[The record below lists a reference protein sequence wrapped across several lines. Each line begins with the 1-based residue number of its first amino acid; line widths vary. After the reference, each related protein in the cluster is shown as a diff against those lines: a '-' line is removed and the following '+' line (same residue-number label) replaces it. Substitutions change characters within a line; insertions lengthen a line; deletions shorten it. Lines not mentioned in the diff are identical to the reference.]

1 MCQLL
6 LSLNFNTLVF
16 ERIMKSTENN
26 EKIGSESSENAPEK
40 RRLKERKYLG
50 NKERRSRRQP
60 KKTQG
65 QIIQEAL
72 GLGPTE
78 IQDVEKK
85 LFIVRFLDY
94 FSEEILDFIF
104 KDSTLNQYVKQIT
117 THISDFSEGREED
130 KILNQSFESKG
141 ILDIVNKLKQKAEE
155 LALSKGINSSMDKR
169 LRKLTLVITLP
180 LFAAI
185 LVISFIP
192 EFPVFFLFPVLCVF
206 CMLPQLIK
214 GNVVK
219 KWFAFKEENKD
230 EIYSKNR
237 EEIMILKN
245 FAGELLDNVRSR
257 LIELRVPLQLIKFVL
272 HSRDYDNLSLINQK
286 NLRGTMQYFYNFEY
300 PPDVEP
306 FPIPQ
311 QLQEYDQPLISE
323 KRKAEKMEKNFIVL
337 TEMKGRD
344 GIINYFV
351 PALKDKFAEK
361 INDMLNDSEFSK
373 SPKKVKEI
381 LPNYAEN
388 MAIYCIC
395 GEIAEISNVQ
405 ICNWKNQF
413 KFYLFEGEECKC
425 GEAVYAISL
434 VDESDEIPEE
444 LKEIFLN

>member
-1 MCQLL
+1 
-6 LSLNFNTLVF
+6 
-16 ERIMKSTENN
+16 MKSTENN
-26 EKIGSESSENAPEK
+26 EKIGSESSENQGEK
-40 RRLKERKYLG
+40 TKKPRK
-50 NKERRSRRQP
+50 QP

-72 GLGPTE
+72 GLGPTD

-85 LFIVRFLDY
+85 LFIVRFVDY
-94 FSEEILDFIF
+94 FSEETFDFIF

-117 THISDFSEGREED
+117 THINEFSEGREED
-130 KILNQSFESKG
+130 RILKQSFESKG
-141 ILDIVNKLKQKAEE
+141 ILDIVNTLKQKAEE
-155 LALSKGINSSMDKR
+155 LALSKGMNSSMDKR
-169 LRKLTLVITLP
+169 LRKLTLLITLP

-192 EFPVFFLFPVLCVF
+192 AFPIFVLFLVLCVF

-219 KWFAFKEENKD
+219 KWFAFKEQNKN
-230 EIYSKNR
+230 EIYSENR

-245 FAGELLDNVRSR
+245 FAGELLDNIRSR

-272 HSRDYDNLSLINQK
+272 HSRDYDNLNLINQK
-286 NLRGTMQYFYNFEY
+286 DIRGTMQYFYTFEY

-311 QLQEYDQPLISE
+311 QLLEYQGPIISE
-323 KRKAEKMEKNFIVL
+323 KKKAEKMEKNFIVL
-337 TEMKGRD
+337 TDMKGRD
-344 GIINYFV
+344 GVINYFV

-361 INDMLNDSEFSK
+361 INDMLNNSEFSK
-373 SPKKVKEI
+373 SPKKFKEI
-381 LPNYAEN
+381 LSDYSEN

-413 KFYLFEGEECKC
+413 KFYLFEGKECNC
-425 GEAVYAISL
+425 GESVYALSL
-434 VDESDEIPEE
+434 MDESDEIPEE
-444 LKEIFLN
+444 LKDIFLN